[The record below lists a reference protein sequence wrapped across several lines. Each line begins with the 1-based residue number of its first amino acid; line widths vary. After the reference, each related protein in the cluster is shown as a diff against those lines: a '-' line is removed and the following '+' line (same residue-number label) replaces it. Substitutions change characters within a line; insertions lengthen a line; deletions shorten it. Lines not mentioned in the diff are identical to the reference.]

1 MPNNLN
7 HLVSPTFAQKKNNI
21 FRQERAAPEKAKS
34 RNASKTGLGEVSAAA
49 KSMKTNN
56 FEGTFSRQPSM
67 ISTITTE
74 IAEPTISASITTM
87 SQMRENAGH
96 AGLQRQGK
104 QSVSKTTRTGNFE
117 RKQSYGGTKTSQYET
132 CKLAA

>member
-7 HLVSPTFAQKKNNI
+7 HLVSPTLAQKKNNI

-34 RNASKTGLGEVSAAA
+34 RNTSKTGLGDTGAAA
-49 KSMKTNN
+49 RHSTKTNH
-56 FEGTFSRQPSM
+56 FEGSFSRQPSM

-87 SQMRENAGH
+87 SQLRENAGVFV
-96 AGLQRQGK
+96 QR
-104 QSVSKTTRTGNFE
+104 
-117 RKQSYGGTKTSQYET
+117 
-132 CKLAA
+132 